1 LLFLAATGLNRSISA
16 RSLFSAND
24 ANMKKA
30 LRTIMTIL
38 VVGAT
43 GNTGRQI
50 VQKLQQSGQ
59 TGLKVLA
66 RSRAKVQKTFGST
79 ADLEI
84 FEGDILKKESLAPAL
99 SGVQTVFCATGTRSG
114 FGSNGAQQVDYEG
127 TVNLIDQARQAGV
140 EQFIL
145 VSSLCVSRILHPLNL
160 FGGVLY
166 WKKKAEEHLIRSG
179 LPFTIVRPGGLR
191 DGAGG
196 AEIVMSPADT
206 LFEGT
211 IDRSDVARVCV
222 EASQTNDAQDK
233 IVEIV
238 SGPGQ
243 SQTSLAAFFKQLPVA
258 RVRAAV

>member
-1 LLFLAATGLNRSISA
+1 LLFLAATGLKRSISA
-16 RSLFSAND
+16 RSLFPAND
-24 ANMKKA
+24 ANIKKA
-30 LRTIMTIL
+30 LGTTMTIL

-59 TGLKVLA
+59 TQLKVLA
-66 RSRAKVQKTFGST
+66 RSRAKVQQTFGAT

-99 SGVQTVFCATGTRSG
+99 SGVKTVFCATGTRSG
-114 FGSNGAQQVDYEG
+114 FGSNGAQQVDYDG
-127 TVNLIDQARQAGV
+127 TVSLIDQARQAGV
-140 EQFIL
+140 ERFIL

-179 LPFTIVRPGGLR
+179 LSFTIVRPGGLR

-211 IDRSDVARVCV
+211 IDRSDVAQVCV
-222 EASQTNDAQDK
+222 ASQTNDAQDK

-243 SQTSLAAFFKQLPVA
+243 SQTSLASLFKQLPVV

>member
-1 LLFLAATGLNRSISA
+1 
-16 RSLFSAND
+16 
-24 ANMKKA
+24 
-30 LRTIMTIL
+30 MTIL

-59 TGLKVLA
+59 APRLLV
-66 RSRAKVQKTFGST
+66 RSRDKVQQTLGST
-79 ADLEI
+79 TDLEI
-84 FEGDILKKESLAPAL
+84 FEGDVLKKDSLVPAL
-99 SGVQTVFCATGTRSG
+99 SGTKTVFCATGTRSG
-114 FGSNGAQQVDYEG
+114 FGSNGAQQVDYDG
-127 TVNLIDQARQAGV
+127 TLNLIDQARRAGV

-179 LPFTIVRPGGLR
+179 LSFTIVRPGGLR

-196 AEIVMSPADT
+196 VEIVMSPADI

-211 IDRSDVARVCV
+211 IDRSDVAQVCV
-222 EASQTNDAQDK
+222 EASRTTDAQDK
-233 IVEIV
+233 IIEIV
-238 SGPGQ
+238 SGPGPGQ
-243 SQTSLAAFFKQLPVA
+243 VPSALPFKLLPVA
-258 RVRAAV
+258 RVRTAV

>member
-1 LLFLAATGLNRSISA
+1 
-16 RSLFSAND
+16 
-24 ANMKKA
+24 
-30 LRTIMTIL
+30 MTIL

-50 VQKLQQSGQ
+50 VQKLQQADQ
-59 TGLKVLA
+59 KEIRVLV
-66 RSRAKVQKTFGST
+66 RSREKVQQTLGGLT
-79 ADLEI
+79 DLEI
-84 FEGDILKKESLAPAL
+84 FEGDVLKKDALVPAL
-99 SGVQTVFCATGTRSG
+99 LGAKTVFCATGTRSG
-114 FGSNGAQQVDYEG
+114 FGNNGAQQVDYEG

-140 EQFIL
+140 ERLIL

-179 LPFTIVRPGGLR
+179 LAFTIVRPGGLR

-196 AEIVMSPADT
+196 LEIVISPADT

-222 EASQTNDAQDK
+222 EASQTNDSQDK
-233 IVEIV
+233 IIEIV

-243 SQTSLAAFFKQLPVA
+243 SQSSLAPLFKQLPVA
-258 RVRAAV
+258 RVRMAV

>member
-1 LLFLAATGLNRSISA
+1 
-16 RSLFSAND
+16 
-24 ANMKKA
+24 
-30 LRTIMTIL
+30 MTIL

-59 TGLKVLA
+59 TSTKVLV
-66 RSRAKVQKTFGST
+66 RSQEKIQQIFGAT
-79 ADLEI
+79 IDLEI
-84 FEGDILKKESLAPAL
+84 FEGDVLKKDSLVPAL
-99 SGVQTVFCATGTRSG
+99 SGTKTVFCATGTRSG
-114 FGSNGAQQVDYEG
+114 FGNNGAQQVDYEG
-127 TVNLIDQARQAGV
+127 TVNLIDQARRAGV

-179 LPFTIVRPGGLR
+179 LSFTIIRPGGLR

-196 AEIVMSPADT
+196 MKIVMSPADT

-211 IDRSDVARVCV
+211 IDRSDVAQVCV
-222 EASQTNDAQDK
+222 EAFQTTDAQDK

-243 SQTSLAAFFKQLPVA
+243 NQAPLASLFKQLPVA
-258 RVRAAV
+258 RVRTAV